1 MSFVIG
7 KGLVVRGELSGEGN
21 IELGD
26 QFEGKIYVTG
36 SVVVLEEACIQSD
49 ISATEIVVAGIQSDI
64 SATEIVVAGTVR
76 GNLMATEKVEFSSS
90 GRLFG
95 NVRSKVLVV
104 REGGRVSG
112 RILSGAPS
120 MPTEEFAKIA
130 EQVRREEARD
140 LWRSP

>member
-26 QFEGKIYVTG
+26 QFEGKIYLRG
-36 SVVVLEEACIQSD
+36 NVVVLEGASIQSD
-49 ISATEIVVAGIQSDI
+49 ISATEIVVAG
-64 SATEIVVAGTVR
+64 AVR
-76 GNLMATEKVEFSSS
+76 GNLMATEKVEFLST

-120 MPTEEFAKIA
+120 IPTEEFAKIA

>member
-26 QFEGKIYVTG
+26 QFEGKICLTG
-36 SVVVLEEACIQSD
+36 SVVVLEGASIQSD
-49 ISATEIVVAGIQSDI
+49 ISATEIVVAG
-64 SATEIVVAGTVR
+64 AVR

-112 RILSGAPS
+112 RILAGAPS
-120 MPTEEFAKIA
+120 IPTDELAKIA

>member
-1 MSFVIG
+1 
-7 KGLVVRGELSGEGN
+7 VVRGELSGEGN

-26 QFEGKIYVTG
+26 QFEGKIYLTG
-36 SVVVLEEACIQSD
+36 SVVVLEGASIQSD
-49 ISATEIVVAGIQSDI
+49 ISATEIVVAG
-64 SATEIVVAGTVR
+64 AVR

-112 RILSGAPS
+112 RILSGTPS
-120 MPTEEFAKIA
+120 IPTDELAEIA

>member
-26 QFEGKIYVTG
+26 QFEGKIFLTG
-36 SVVVLEEACIQSD
+36 SVVVLEGASIQSD
-49 ISATEIVVAGIQSDI
+49 ISATEIVVAG
-64 SATEIVVAGTVR
+64 AVR

-95 NVRSKVLVV
+95 NVRSKVVVV

-112 RILSGAPS
+112 RILSGTPS
-120 MPTEEFAKIA
+120 IPTEGLAEIA

>member
-26 QFEGKIYVTG
+26 QFEGKIYLRG
-36 SVVVLEEACIQSD
+36 NVVVLEGASIESD
-49 ISATEIVVAGIQSDI
+49 ISATEIVVAG
-64 SATEIVVAGTVR
+64 AVR
-76 GNLMATEKVEFSSS
+76 GNLMATEKVEFLSS

-95 NVRSKVLVV
+95 NVRCKVLVV

-120 MPTEEFAKIA
+120 IPTDELAAIT
-130 EQVRREEARD
+130 EQVRREEAPD

>member
-26 QFEGKIYVTG
+26 QFEGKIYLTG
-36 SVVVLEEACIQSD
+36 SVVVLEGASIQSD
-49 ISATEIVVAGIQSDI
+49 ISATEIVVAG
-64 SATEIVVAGTVR
+64 AVR

-104 REGGRVSG
+104 REGARVSG
-112 RILSGAPS
+112 RILAGAPS
-120 MPTEEFAKIA
+120 ILTDELAKIA

>member
-26 QFEGKIYVTG
+26 QFEGKIYLTG
-36 SVVVLEEACIQSD
+36 SVVVLEGASIQSD
-49 ISATEIVVAGIQSDI
+49 ISATEIVVAG
-64 SATEIVVAGTVR
+64 AVR
-76 GNLMATEKVEFSSS
+76 GNLMATEKVEFSSR

-112 RILSGAPS
+112 RILSGTPS
-120 MPTEEFAKIA
+120 IPTDELAEMA

>member
-26 QFEGKIYVTG
+26 QFEGKIYLTG
-36 SVVVLEEACIQSD
+36 SVVVLEGASIQSD
-49 ISATEIVVAGIQSDI
+49 ISATEIVVAG
-64 SATEIVVAGTVR
+64 AVR

-112 RILSGAPS
+112 RILSGTPS
-120 MPTEEFAKIA
+120 IPTDELAEMA

>member
-26 QFEGKIYVTG
+26 QFEGKIYLTG
-36 SVVVLEEACIQSD
+36 SVVVLEGAS
-49 ISATEIVVAGIQSDI
+49 IQSDI

-120 MPTEEFAKIA
+120 IPTDELAEIA

>member
-26 QFEGKIYVTG
+26 QFEGKIYLTG
-36 SVVVLEEACIQSD
+36 SVVVLEGASIQSD
-49 ISATEIVVAGIQSDI
+49 ISATEIVVAG
-64 SATEIVVAGTVR
+64 AVR
-76 GNLMATEKVEFSSS
+76 GNLMATEKVEFLST

-120 MPTEEFAKIA
+120 IPTEEFAKIA

>member
-26 QFEGKIYVTG
+26 QFEGKIYLTG
-36 SVVVLEEACIQSD
+36 SVVVLEGASIQSD
-49 ISATEIVVAGIQSDI
+49 ISATEIVVAG
-64 SATEIVVAGTVR
+64 AVR

-120 MPTEEFAKIA
+120 IPTEEFAKIA

>member
-26 QFEGKIYVTG
+26 QFEGKIYLKG
-36 SVVVLEEACIQSD
+36 SVVVLEGASIQSD
-49 ISATEIVVAGIQSDI
+49 ISATEIVVAG
-64 SATEIVVAGTVR
+64 AVR

-112 RILSGAPS
+112 RILSGTPS
-120 MPTEEFAKIA
+120 IPTDELAEIA

>member
-26 QFEGKIYVTG
+26 QFEGKIYLKG
-36 SVVVLEEACIQSD
+36 SVVVLEGASIQSD
-49 ISATEIVVAGIQSDI
+49 ISATEIVVAG
-64 SATEIVVAGTVR
+64 AVR

-112 RILSGAPS
+112 RILSGTPS
-120 MPTEEFAKIA
+120 IPTDELAEMA

>member
-26 QFEGKIYVTG
+26 QFEGKIYLTG
-36 SVVVLEEACIQSD
+36 SVVVLEGASIQSD
-49 ISATEIVVAGIQSDI
+49 ISATEIVVAG
-64 SATEIVVAGTVR
+64 AVR

-112 RILSGAPS
+112 RILSGTPS
-120 MPTEEFAKIA
+120 IPTDELAEIA

>member
-26 QFEGKIYVTG
+26 QFEGKIYLRG
-36 SVVVLEEACIQSD
+36 NVVVLEGAS
-49 ISATEIVVAGIQSDI
+49 IQSDI

-120 MPTEEFAKIA
+120 IPTEEFAKIA

>member
-26 QFEGKIYVTG
+26 QFEGKIYLTG
-36 SVVVLEEACIQSD
+36 SVVVLEGASIQSD
-49 ISATEIVVAGIQSDI
+49 ISATEIVVAG
-64 SATEIVVAGTVR
+64 AVR

-112 RILSGAPS
+112 RILSGSPS
-120 MPTEEFAKIA
+120 IPTDELAEIA

>member
-21 IELGD
+21 VELGD
-26 QFEGKIYVTG
+26 QFEGKIYLRG
-36 SVVVLEEACIQSD
+36 NVVVLEGASIQSD
-49 ISATEIVVAGIQSDI
+49 ISATEIVVAG
-64 SATEIVVAGTVR
+64 AVR
-76 GNLMATEKVEFSSS
+76 GNLMATEKVEFLST
-90 GRLFG
+90 GRLLG

-120 MPTEEFAKIA
+120 IPTEEFAEIA

>member
-26 QFEGKIYVTG
+26 QFEGKIYLTG
-36 SVVVLEEACIQSD
+36 SVVVLEGASIQSD
-49 ISATEIVVAGIQSDI
+49 IFATEIVVAG
-64 SATEIVVAGTVR
+64 AVR

-120 MPTEEFAKIA
+120 IPTDELAEIA

>member
-26 QFEGKIYVTG
+26 QFEGKICLTG
-36 SVVVLEEACIQSD
+36 SVVVLEGASIQSD
-49 ISATEIVVAGIQSDI
+49 ISATEIVVAG
-64 SATEIVVAGTVR
+64 AVR

-104 REGGRVSG
+104 REGARVSG
-112 RILSGAPS
+112 RILAGAPS
-120 MPTEEFAKIA
+120 IPTDELAKIA

>member
-26 QFEGKIYVTG
+26 QFEGKIYLTG
-36 SVVVLEEACIQSD
+36 SVVVLEGASIQSD
-49 ISATEIVVAGIQSDI
+49 ISATEIVVAG
-64 SATEIVVAGTVR
+64 AVR

-112 RILSGAPS
+112 RILAGAPS
-120 MPTEEFAKIA
+120 IPTDELAKIA

>member
-21 IELGD
+21 VELGD
-26 QFEGKIYVTG
+26 QFEGKIYLTG
-36 SVVVLEEACIQSD
+36 SVVVLEGASIQSD
-49 ISATEIVVAGIQSDI
+49 ISATEIVVAG
-64 SATEIVVAGTVR
+64 AVH
-76 GNLMATEKVEFSSS
+76 GNLMASEKVEFSST

-112 RILSGAPS
+112 RILAGAPS
-120 MPTEEFAKIA
+120 TPTGEFAEIA
-130 EQVRREEARD
+130 EQVRREEAHD
-140 LWRSP
+140 LLRSP

>member
-26 QFEGKIYVTG
+26 QFEGKIYLTG
-36 SVVVLEEACIQSD
+36 SVVVLEEAS
-49 ISATEIVVAGIQSDI
+49 IQSDI

-95 NVRSKVLVV
+95 NVRSKVLIV

-120 MPTEEFAKIA
+120 IPTGELAEIA

>member
-21 IELGD
+21 VELGD
-26 QFEGKIYVTG
+26 QFEGKIYLTG
-36 SVVVLEEACIQSD
+36 SVVVLEGASIQSD
-49 ISATEIVVAGIQSDI
+49 ISATEIVVAG
-64 SATEIVVAGTVR
+64 AVH
-76 GNLMATEKVEFSSS
+76 GNLMASEKVEFSST

-112 RILSGAPS
+112 RILAGAPS
-120 MPTEEFAKIA
+120 TPTEEFAEIA

-140 LWRSP
+140 LLRSP